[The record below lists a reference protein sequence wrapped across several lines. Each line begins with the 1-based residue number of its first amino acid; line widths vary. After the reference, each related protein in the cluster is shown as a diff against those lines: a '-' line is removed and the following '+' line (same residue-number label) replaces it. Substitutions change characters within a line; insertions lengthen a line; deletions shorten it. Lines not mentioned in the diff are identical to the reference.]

1 MRTRNLVLVIAL
13 LVVMPVV
20 LLGCDSKKDEA
31 PAVEGSINGFV
42 DAYCSGDYETCVDY
56 LVGITDA
63 NRDTVIG
70 QLSGFHQ
77 ICPTIEVNSIDNVA
91 VNKST
96 ATADVTLTALG
107 QQATFEMTLN
117 KSDGTWRF
125 SFGDM
130 LAEIQ
135 KQLGS

>member
-1 MRTRNLVLVIAL
+1 MKRRNLVLAIAL
-13 LVVMPVV
+13 LLVMPAI
-20 LLGCDSKKDEA
+20 LLGCSSEKDEI
-31 PAVEGSINGFV
+31 PAVEASINGFA
-42 DAYCSGDYETCVDY
+42 DAYGRGDYQTCVDY
-56 LVGITDA
+56 LAGITDA
-63 NRDTVIG
+63 NRDAVIG
-70 QLSGFHQ
+70 QLSGFHEV
-77 ICPTIEVNSIDNVA
+77 CPTIEINSTDNVT
-91 VNKST
+91 VDGST

-117 KSDGTWRF
+117 RSDGTWRF

>member
-20 LLGCDSKKDEA
+20 LLGCGSKKGEI

-42 DAYCSGDYETCVDY
+42 DAYAAGTMDTCVGY
-56 LVGITDA
+56 LMGITDA
-63 NRDTVIG
+63 TRATVIG

-77 ICPTIEVNSIDNVA
+77 ISPTIEVNSIDNVA
-91 VNKST
+91 VNGST
-96 ATADVTLTALG
+96 ATADVTFTVLG
-107 QQATFEMTLN
+107 EQATFQMTLN
-117 KSDGTWRF
+117 KSGGTWRF

-130 LAEIQ
+130 LDEIQ